1 MPNIEIEI
9 DIADIYWECKHRDKQ
24 WLVTKLQDDGYLEE
38 MGLRNSDDHG
48 SAIDDE
54 WREVM
59 QKLLDNRVQ
68 LTMEQEDL
76 IKSIASKIV

>member
-9 DIADIYWECKHRDKQ
+9 DITDIYWECRHHDKQ

-38 MGLRNSDDHG
+38 EGLRPTDED
-48 SAIDDE
+48 APVIDE

-59 QKLLDNRVQ
+59 QKLLDKRIQ
-68 LTMEQEDL
+68 LTVEQEDE
-76 IKSIASKIV
+76 IKRIANSLV